1 MNGLHGRTS
10 VMEDSEG
17 IRRSGL
23 RTSTHSLVVEAI
35 ENRILSGELS
45 VGDMLPPER
54 QLAEQLGVSRAAARE
69 AIRVLESHG
78 VLESHVGS
86 GARAGTFISAMPTAA
101 LSRFLKLH
109 VALNNFAPGE
119 VLQTRLILEVESA
132 VMASKRRDPE
142 SLEAMATE
150 IARMDAASEDREA
163 FGDADI
169 RFHIALLRGS
179 GNRLFADMAQAIRES
194 LRATLLRG
202 FLAREDWPQL
212 HTTLQDQHRELLDA
226 IASGDGD
233 VAARVAAEHIRTSY
247 REFPGV
253 GWGEDMRD
261 FIDAR

>member
-1 MNGLHGRTS
+1 MQ
-10 VMEDSEG
+10 DSEG
-17 IRRSGL
+17 IGRSQA

-45 VGDMLPPER
+45 VGDILPPER

-86 GARAGTFISAMPTAA
+86 GAKAGTFISAMPTAA
-101 LSRFLKLH
+101 LSRFIKLH
-109 VALNNFAPGE
+109 VALNNFDPVE

-132 VMASKRRDPE
+132 SMASKRRDPGT
-142 SLEAMATE
+142 LEDMATE
-150 IARMDAASEDREA
+150 IANMDAAGEDREA

-169 RFHIALLRGS
+169 RFHVALLRGS

-194 LRATLLRG
+194 LRAPLLRG
-202 FLAREDWPQL
+202 FLARDDWPQL
-212 HTTLQDQHRELLDA
+212 CETLQGQHRELLSA
-226 IASGDGD
+226 IATGDAE

-247 REFPGV
+247 RELPGA
-253 GWGEDMRD
+253 GWGAEIRE
-261 FIDAR
+261 FTDAV